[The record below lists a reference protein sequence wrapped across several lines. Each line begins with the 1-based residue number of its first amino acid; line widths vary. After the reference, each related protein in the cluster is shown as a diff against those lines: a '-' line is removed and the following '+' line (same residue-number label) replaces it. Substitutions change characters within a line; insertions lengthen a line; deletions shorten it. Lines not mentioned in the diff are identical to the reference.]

1 MEKLTLN
8 HQTISIKDS
17 NYSLTLFNVELWKSL
32 TVFLAKRTQ
41 KCSIN
46 VERVIQSLTLFT
58 LFLINF
64 NPSILV
70 NIEKLNSEE
79 T

>member
-46 VERVIQSLTLFT
+46 VERVIQSLTLF
-58 LFLINF
+58 LINF

-70 NIEKLNSEE
+70 NTEK
-79 T
+79 